1 MHFEEVERVE
11 YKHNHAIQINAFRA
25 KINDQFRVV
34 AQREDN
40 WDERESKKP
49 NELAL
54 ETAKHLMGEFLDVVI
69 SEGNSWLTPFISS
82 DEDGH
87 ITAAWHKGEHELH
100 LEIAED
106 EVEYVTVWGIKIDTE
121 MDVGILSRD
130 NYLTLWN
137 WLLDG

>member
-1 MHFEEVERVE
+1 MHFQEVNRVE
-11 YKHNHAIQINAFRA
+11 YQHNQAIQIGSFRA
-25 KINDQFRVV
+25 DVRDQFRVV

-49 NELAL
+49 KELAL
-54 ETAKHLMGEFLDVVI
+54 ENAKRLMGEFSDAVI
-69 SEGNSWLTPFISS
+69 SEAYSWLTPFISS

-87 ITAAWHKGEHELH
+87 VTIAWHNGEHELH
-100 LEIAED
+100 LEISED
-106 EVEYVTVWGIKIDTE
+106 EVEYVKVWGIKIDTE
-121 MDVGILSRD
+121 MHEGILHKE

>member
-1 MHFEEVERVE
+1 MHFEEVERVD
-11 YKHNHAIQINAFRA
+11 YKPNQAIQIDAFRA
-25 KINDQFRVV
+25 KIRDQFRAV

-40 WDERESKKP
+40 WDGRESKKP

-54 ETAKHLMGEFLDVVI
+54 ENAKHLMGEFLDVVI
-69 SEGNSWLTPFISS
+69 SEGHSWLTPFISS
-82 DEDGH
+82 DEDGCV
-87 ITAAWHKGEHELH
+87 TVAWHKEEHELH

-121 MDVGILSRD
+121 MDVGILNRD
-130 NYLTLWN
+130 NYVTLWN